1 MRERRS
7 HQRQRLDARV
17 RLYHPVHGT
26 LDGRIR
32 DLSSGGMFVL
42 LEEVPDI
49 HPGNG
54 DGRFQCKPMNMDAIF
69 DMACIRLTEEG
80 LALTFCEP
88 AGAGETL
95 H

>member
-1 MRERRS
+1 MPERRL
-7 HQRQRLDARV
+7 HPRQRLDARV

-32 DLSSGGMFVL
+32 DLSSGGMFVT
-42 LEEVPDI
+42 LERVPDI

-54 DGRFQCKPMNMDAIF
+54 DGRFLCKPMNMDAIF
-69 DMACIRLTEEG
+69 DMACIRLTAEG
-80 LALTFCEP
+80 LALAFLEQ
-88 AGAGETL
+88 AESAETL

>member
-1 MRERRS
+1 MQERRL

-17 RLYHPVHGT
+17 RLYHPVYGT

-32 DLSSGGMFVL
+32 DLSNGGMFVL
-42 LEEVPDI
+42 LDPVPDV

-69 DMACIRLTEEG
+69 DMTCIRLTGEG
-80 LALTFCEP
+80 LALAFLEQRESE
-88 AGAGETL
+88 AVL